1 MDEVGVLSTQNT
13 TLLSSSSF
21 VGARGLGGRQG
32 RSGRQSRSGSFSQ
45 ERTSTTGS
53 NRPLG
58 EVGGNG
64 VEKEEVGK
72 IGKTRFVSC
81 LVVVLDVTSTASACV
96 CVCLCV
102 WMDGSAQKSPNR
114 S

>member
-32 RSGRQSRSGSFSQ
+32 RSGSFSQ
-45 ERTSTTGS
+45 DRTSTTGS

-102 WMDGSAQKSPNR
+102 WMDGSAQKSPNH